1 MEIPVNKI
9 FRKILCVLLTFPLLN
24 LQQAANSQTY
34 TDSACKPTGV
44 LFGFFNGVQTT
55 KPQAEYALK
64 ELKTIHG
71 QTNAVGEKISY
82 EVFYN
87 YSNGFED
94 FVETFDQRLKEQDGL
109 LQGRFEL
116 FFGAVHG
123 GGYWL
128 SDLTGAVAAHE
139 IGHDKHIDGAK
150 RITSFHIDSNIQYF
164 LAPYSYNRNT

>member
-1 MEIPVNKI
+1 MNKAAT
-9 FRKILCVLLTFPLLN
+9 KCLSALVILCLASTALAQVP
-24 LQQAANSQTY
+24 AA
-34 TDSACKPTGV
+34 SACKPTGV

-55 KPQAEYALK
+55 RVQADVAL
-64 ELKTIHG
+64 ERLKKIHG
-71 QTNAVGEKISY
+71 ETNAAGEKISY

-123 GGYWL
+123 GGDWW
-128 SDLTGAVAAHE
+128 SDLTGAVAALEMVIE
-139 IGHDKHIDGAK
+139 IGHDKHIDAAK
-150 RITSFHIDSNIQYF
+150 RITSLHNDRNIQYF
-164 LAPYSYNRNT
+164 LALHSYNWNTY

>member
-1 MEIPVNKI
+1 METPVNKVVA
-9 FRKILCVLLTFPLLN
+9 KCLSLLVMLALVSSASAQVPT
-24 LQQAANSQTY
+24 A
-34 TDSACKPTGV
+34 SACKPTEA

-55 KPQAEYALK
+55 EEQADKALK
-64 ELKTIHG
+64 ELRRIHG
-71 QTNAVGEKISY
+71 ETNAAGEKISY

-123 GGYWL
+123 GGDWW
-128 SDLTGAVAAHE
+128 SDLTGAVAALE
-139 IGHDKHIDGAK
+139 IGHDKHSDAAK
-150 RITSFHIDSNIQYF
+150 RITSLHNDRNIQYF